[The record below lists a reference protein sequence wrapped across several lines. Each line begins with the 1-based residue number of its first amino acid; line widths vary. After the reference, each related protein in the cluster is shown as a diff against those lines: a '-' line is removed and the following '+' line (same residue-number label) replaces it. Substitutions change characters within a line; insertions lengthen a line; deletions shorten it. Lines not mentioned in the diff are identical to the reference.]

1 MKTRKYAPV
10 IGFSALLLLSA
21 NGQAQ
26 EIDYTQYYL
35 NLAGVNAGFTGME
48 DYLDLKMAY
57 RIGGN
62 DFGVKNSNVFVSAY
76 SALGASKQAS
86 LKRNSLRISNLE
98 AFEEQKSNRRL
109 CMRQCIGGMAT
120 SRKF

>member
-1 MKTRKYAPV
+1 MKTGKCAPV

-21 NGQAQ
+21 HGLAQ

-57 RIGGN
+57 RQGGN
-62 DFGVKNSNVFVSAY
+62 AFGVKNNNVFVSAY
-76 SALGASKQAS
+76 GALGASRRLS
-86 LKRNSLRISNLE
+86 IKRNSLRISNYD
-98 AFEEQKSNRRL
+98 AFEQL
-109 CMRQCIGGMAT
+109 
-120 SRKF
+120 

>member
-1 MKTRKYAPV
+1 MKTRRYAPV

-21 NGQAQ
+21 HGQAQ

-48 DYLDLKMAY
+48 DYMDLKMAY

-62 DFGVKNSNVFVSAY
+62 DFGVKNNNVFVSAY
-76 SALGASKQAS
+76 GALGASKQIA
-86 LKRNSLRISNLE
+86 LKRNSLRISNLQ
-98 AFEEQKSNRRL
+98 AFEEHLSDRRW
-109 CMRQCIGGMAT
+109 RRRHGIGGMVT
-120 SRKF
+120 SR